1 MTEKPRVEHE
11 TKGRKAKRGTTSGG
25 KRTRKGNGDGRMG
38 KILADRIEVE
48 MIGKSKER

>member
-11 TKGRKAKRGTTSGG
+11 TKGEKVKRGTTSIG
-25 KRTRKGNGDGRMG
+25 KRTKKGNGDGRVG

-48 MIGKSKER
+48 KIGKSKER